1 MNTPRLLRQDLDIYF
16 DITDGYSIKELRDKL
31 DYLESR
37 GATHVEITTED
48 YYGDTKIAQRAYCE
62 RLETADE
69 VDARVMATA
78 AREAQKREYELKQLE
93 DLKRKYESQ

>member
-31 DYLESR
+31 DYLESQ
-37 GATHVEITTED
+37 GATHVEITKED
-48 YYGDTKIAQRAYCE
+48 YYGDTTIAQRAYCE

-69 VDARVMATA
+69 VDARVTA
-78 AREAQKREYELKQLE
+78 ASAREAQRRDYELRLLE
-93 DLKRKYESQ
+93 DLKKKYESQ